1 MQHASVDRSTQILM
15 NSQQRLP
22 ERLLKN
28 SLLIGSSQKSKVAVV
43 KISVTDL
50 AKNLTGEI
58 AKFFVKRKYFENL

>member
-1 MQHASVDRSTQILM
+1 M